1 MQQLELPG
9 IKIFIE
15 IITIAKE
22 LPEMSTSALLSRLEN
37 KNYGSRLKALLSQER
52 LIEGESLVPEF
63 QGIINTIKK
72 MPQQNRRDELYNKPF
87 RELSAED
94 KKELQELDKLLF

>member
-1 MQQLELPG
+1 
-9 IKIFIE
+9 
-15 IITIAKE
+15 
-22 LPEMSTSALLSRLEN
+22 
-37 KNYGSRLKALLSQER
+37 
-52 LIEGESLVPEF
+52 
-63 QGIINTIKK
+63 